1 MSRSRL
7 ASPPSGQLDDT
18 PALVFQSQQRAAIRL
33 LIRAI
38 HEAADTEAIT
48 DTLGRDLLDMLPPG
62 WVA

>member
-33 LIRAI
+33 LIR
-38 HEAADTEAIT
+38 DTEAIT